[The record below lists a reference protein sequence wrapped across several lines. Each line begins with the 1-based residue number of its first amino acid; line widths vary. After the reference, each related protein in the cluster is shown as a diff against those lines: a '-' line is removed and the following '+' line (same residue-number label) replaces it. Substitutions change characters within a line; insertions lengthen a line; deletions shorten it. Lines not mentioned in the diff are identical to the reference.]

1 MPVRRKSSSTTQRLA
16 VIGDPISHSLSPLMH
31 NFLIAHFDL
40 PFQYEALRVSAQQLP
55 EIVTKLRRNELAG
68 VNVTIP
74 HKQTILPLLDD
85 LSGAAQRIG
94 AVNTVVSS
102 NGMLLG
108 HNTDVI
114 GFRRTLES
122 AGINV
127 AQEEI
132 LVLGAGGAAAAV
144 LFSLLE
150 MHAGIIYLSNRD
162 PARAQRLRETFSE
175 EEQETIRILSWPEHL
190 ELLQMPAVS
199 IIINAT
205 SLGMS
210 PNVAASPLPASAF
223 RADMTAIDLVYNP
236 YETKF
241 LRDAKQAG
249 VKTVPGLPMLIY
261 QGVAALE
268 LWSRQ
273 KLDIAEVYDLLKK
286 KLRATLR
293 DIKNSGHEI
302 DARDL

>member
-16 VIGDPISHSLSPLMH
+16 VIGDPISHSLSPLMQ
-31 NFLIAHFDL
+31 NFLIAHFAL
-40 PFQYEALRVSAQQLP
+40 PFQYEALRVSVNELP
-55 EIVTKLRRNELAG
+55 AVIARLRRGEFAG

-74 HKQTILPLLDD
+74 HKQAIIPLLDD
-85 LSGAAQRIG
+85 LDEGAQRMG
-94 AVNTVVSS
+94 AVNTVISS
-102 NGMLLG
+102 NGVLLG

-114 GFRRTLES
+114 GFQRTLES

-127 AQEEI
+127 AEEEV

-144 LFSLLE
+144 LFGLLD
-150 MHAGIIYLSNRD
+150 MRAGVICLSNRD
-162 PARAQRLRETFSE
+162 PVRAQRLRETFSG
-175 EEQETIRILSWPEHL
+175 EEQERIRMISWPERL

-205 SLGMS
+205 SLGML

-223 RADMTAIDLVYNP
+223 RPDVTAIDLVYNP

-241 LRDAKQAG
+241 LREAKQAG
-249 VKTVPGLPMLIY
+249 AKTVPGLPMLIY

-268 LWSRQ
+268 LWSKQ
-273 KLDIAEVYDLLKK
+273 KLAIAEVYNLLER
-286 KLRATLR
+286 KLRATLQSR
-293 DIKNSGHEI
+293 K
-302 DARDL
+302 

>member
-16 VIGDPISHSLSPLMH
+16 VIGDPIAHSLSPLMQ

-40 PFQYEALRVSAQQLP
+40 PFQYEALRVSARALP
-55 EIVTKLRRNELAG
+55 NTVARLQRGELAG
-68 VNVTIP
+68 MNVTIP
-74 HKQTILPLLDD
+74 HKQAIIPLLDD
-85 LSGAAQRIG
+85 LAGAAQRIG

-102 NGMLLG
+102 SGMLLG
-108 HNTDVI
+108 HNTDAN
-114 GFRRTLES
+114 GFRRALES
-122 AGINV
+122 AGINIM
-127 AQEEI
+127 QEEI

-162 PARAQRLRETFSE
+162 HIRAQRLRENFFE
-175 EEQETIRILSWPEHL
+175 EERETIRILPWSEKL
-190 ELLQMPAVS
+190 ELLQMSSVA

-210 PNVAASPLPASAF
+210 PNVETSPLPASAF

-236 YETKF
+236 YETRF
-241 LRDAKQAG
+241 LREAKQAG
-249 VKTVPGLPMLIY
+249 ARTIPGLPMLIY

-268 LWSRQ
+268 LWSKQR
-273 KLDIAEVYDLLKK
+273 LDIEDVYDLLEKE
-286 KLRATLR
+286 LRAPCKIENNQDGR
-293 DIKNSGHEI
+293 V
-302 DARDL
+302 R

>member
-1 MPVRRKSSSTTQRLA
+1 MPVRKKSSSTTQRLA
-16 VIGDPISHSLSPLMH
+16 VIGDPISHSLSPLMQ

-40 PFQYEALRVSAQQLP
+40 PFQYEALRVSVNELP
-55 EIVTKLRRNELAG
+55 GVIARLRRGELAG
-68 VNVTIP
+68 VNVTVP
-74 HKQTILPLLDD
+74 HKQAIIPLLDD
-85 LSGAAQRIG
+85 LDEGAQRMG

-102 NGMLLG
+102 NGLLLG

-114 GFRRTLES
+114 GFQRTLES

-127 AQEEI
+127 AQEEV

-150 MHAGIIYLSNRD
+150 MRAGVIYISNRD
-162 PARAQRLRETFSE
+162 HARAQRLRATFSE
-175 EEQETIRILSWPEHL
+175 EEQEKIRVISWPERL

-199 IIINAT
+199 IIINTT

-223 RADMTAIDLVYNP
+223 HAGMTAIDLVYNP

-241 LRDAKQAG
+241 LREAKQAG
-249 VKTVPGLPMLIY
+249 VKIVSGLPMLIY
-261 QGVAALE
+261 QGAAALQ
-268 LWSRQ
+268 LWSGQ
-273 KLDIAEVYDLLKK
+273 KLDIAEVYDMLEN
-286 KLRATLR
+286 KLRATLQSQ
-293 DIKNSGHEI
+293 K
-302 DARDL
+302 

>member
-1 MPVRRKSSSTTQRLA
+1 MPVRRKSFSTTQRLA
-16 VIGDPISHSLSPLMH
+16 VIGDPISHSLSPLMQ

-40 PFQYEALRVSAQQLP
+40 PFQYEALRVSMNELP
-55 EIVTKLRRNELAG
+55 AVIARLRRGEFAG

-74 HKQTILPLLDD
+74 HKQAIIPLLDD
-85 LSGAAQRIG
+85 LNEGAQRIG
-94 AVNTVVSS
+94 AVNTVISS
-102 NGMLLG
+102 NGVLLG

-114 GFRRTLES
+114 GFQRTLES

-127 AQEEI
+127 AQEEV

-144 LFSLLE
+144 LFSLLD
-150 MHAGIIYLSNRD
+150 MCAGVIYLSNRD
-162 PARAQRLRETFSE
+162 PARAQRLREIFSG
-175 EEQETIRILSWPEHL
+175 EEQERIRMISWPERL

-205 SLGMS
+205 SLGML

-223 RADMTAIDLVYNP
+223 RPDVTAIDLVYNP

-241 LRDAKQAG
+241 LREAKQAG
-249 VKTVPGLPMLIY
+249 AKTVPGLPMLIY

-268 LWSRQ
+268 LWNKQ
-273 KLDIAEVYDLLKK
+273 KLAIAEVYNLLER
-286 KLRATLR
+286 KLTATLQSR
-293 DIKNSGHEI
+293 K
-302 DARDL
+302 